1 MEIHVKLFAT
11 LRKYLPDESNQKLP
25 LELPDGAT
33 IRQVLQQLSVPE
45 PEVAFVFVN
54 SKHRKLDQPLSPG
67 DELGIFPPM
76 AGG

>member
-1 MEIHVKLFAT
+1 MKVQVKLFAT
-11 LRKYLPDESNQKLP
+11 LRKYLPDESNQKVP
-25 LELPDGAT
+25 LELPDGAA

-54 SKHRKLDQPLSPG
+54 SKHQTLDKPLSHG
-67 DELGIFPPM
+67 DELGIFPPI

>member
-1 MEIHVKLFAT
+1 MKVQVKVFAT
-11 LRKYLPDESNQKLP
+11 LRKYAPAESVQKDG
-25 LELPDGAT
+25 LELAEGAT
-33 IRQVLQQLSVPE
+33 IRQVLQQLGVPE

-54 SKHRKLDQPLSPG
+54 SKRHKLDEPLSDG